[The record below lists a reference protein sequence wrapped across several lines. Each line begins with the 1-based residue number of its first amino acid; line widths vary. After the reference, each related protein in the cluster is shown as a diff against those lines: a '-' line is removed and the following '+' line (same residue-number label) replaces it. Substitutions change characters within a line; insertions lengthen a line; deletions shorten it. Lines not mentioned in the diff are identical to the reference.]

1 MAQIKAEGQPT
12 ALAPTAT
19 VAQSSFTPETKQY
32 NYFWKLFDFRNA
44 RTFNQVQNEHPYCT
58 NPVKSMN

>member
-44 RTFNQVQNEHPYCT
+44 RTFN
-58 NPVKSMN
+58 